1 MNDLHLLD
9 RPLVITG
16 VDPLDSTALSPFL
29 PGTKIQYAWDSTSLG
44 YLKTCP
50 RLYQYQMIEGWKSR
64 EESVHLRF
72 GIEYHRALQDYDLER
87 ASGIPHDDAVHDVVR
102 ELLIRTADF
111 APDHASKTRSNLLRT
126 VIWYLDHFENDP
138 AQTYVMADGKPAVEV
153 SFRFELEWGP
163 KTGPTCTNGH
173 DRCFEGPQDNCPY
186 CEKSNQPYLLCGHLD
201 RIVDFGGELYVM
213 DRKTTGSTPGPY
225 YFLQYEPNNQMTLY
239 TLASQIVMH
248 SPIRGVIID
257 VAQIAV
263 GFSRF
268 TRGFTYRT
276 KDQIDEWM
284 NDLAYWLRK
293 AEEFADWDYWPQND
307 TACDKFGGCKFR
319 EICSKSPQVREQ
331 FLAGNFEKG
340 EPWNPLA
347 VR

>member
-1 MNDLHLLD
+1 
-9 RPLVITG
+9 
-16 VDPLDSTALSPFL
+16 
-29 PGTKIQYAWDSTSLG
+29 
-44 YLKTCP
+44 
-50 RLYQYQMIEGWKSR
+50 
-64 EESVHLRF
+64 
-72 GIEYHRALQDYDLER
+72 
-87 ASGIPHDDAVHDVVR
+87 
-102 ELLIRTADF
+102 
-111 APDHASKTRSNLLRT
+111 
-126 VIWYLDHFENDP
+126 
-138 AQTYVMADGKPAVEV
+138 MADGKPAVEV
-153 SFRFELEWGP
+153 SFRFELDF
-163 KTGPTCTNGH
+163 GPTRTKLVAKEYWDSGSQ
-173 DRCFEGPQDNCPY
+173 ELIVEPT
-186 CEKSNQPYLLCGHLD
+186 EVKETVQPYLLCGHLD

-213 DRKTTGSTPGPY
+213 DRKTTGSTPGNF

-340 EPWNPLA
+340 EPWNPLK